1 MTVHRATP
9 TCILLLRKEANGP
22 AGARTEMLSVLRVQT
37 PFTLDVSLRT
47 EAAKR
52 GRIVRDWRLGQL
64 DSEMQRW
71 PNHPSPLHNP

>member
-1 MTVHRATP
+1 MDA
-9 TCILLLRKEANGP
+9 LRFTGSDS
-22 AGARTEMLSVLRVQT
+22 L
-37 PFTLDVSLRT
+37 TLDVSLRT

-71 PNHPSPLHNP
+71 PNHPSPLHIS